1 METTSAEEVSA
12 TENGRMVGGEL
23 SPAGE
28 SAASSKRKGNPAK
41 AKPAG
46 AKARKTAREQRQ
58 SARTAAKGEKLVCR
72 YCGSDDLSP
81 SFKKRRDARCRA
93 CFKKRY
99 STPRGKKTK
108 RARVAKAA
116 D

>member
-1 METTSAEEVSA
+1 METTSTEEVSA
-12 TENGRMVGGEL
+12 TESSRMVAGEL

-46 AKARKTAREQRQ
+46 AKAGKTAREQRQ

-72 YCGSDDLSP
+72 YCAATIFRLRS
-81 SFKKRRDARCRA
+81 K
-93 CFKKRY
+93 
-99 STPRGKKTK
+99 TPRCQMPRLFPETLLGGT
-108 RARVAKAA
+108 RQE